1 MHDNDTMTFTVT
13 AFNKT
18 ITITQPED
26 INIHEFLDTCRSL
39 AIALEYH
46 HDSWED
52 AILTMAD
59 DIKFADDQQVI
70 DEYEKESVRVQMG
83 GNLAYNPP
91 LVKQDMWL
99 HKDGQQRPYPDIDN
113 IILPSTC

>member
-1 MHDNDTMTFTVT
+1 MQNNDTMTFTVT

-39 AIALEYH
+39 AIAMEYH

-52 AILTMAD
+52 AILKMAD
-59 DIKFADDQQVI
+59 DIKFAGGQDPVDTPPAAKGNFWVHT
-70 DEYEKESVRVQMG
+70 DGSVR
-83 GNLAYNPP
+83 
-91 LVKQDMWL
+91 D
-99 HKDGQQRPYPDIDN
+99 YPDLDSIPLKMSD
-113 IILPSTC
+113 C